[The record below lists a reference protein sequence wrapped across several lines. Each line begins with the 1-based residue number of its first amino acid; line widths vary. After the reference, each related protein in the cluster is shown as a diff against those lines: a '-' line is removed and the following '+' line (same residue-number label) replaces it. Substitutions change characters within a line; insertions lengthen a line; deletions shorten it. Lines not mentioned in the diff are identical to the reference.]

1 MSIVAS
7 DAANRRVAPRFGI
20 KLAAELAAGSAL
32 VPVTIHDLSSTGCGI
47 EILTRDPDLADKIGA
62 TGLLQLQAVD
72 RSVPGAV
79 LPVMLRN
86 MRFEGDVLR
95 YGLEFRRLMP
105 HQMRKLIGIMEALIP
120 DDTADVTSVEPA
132 PDHHAGLH
140 LV

>member
-7 DAANRRVAPRFGI
+7 DAANRRVAPRFEI

-32 VPVTIHDLSSTGCGI
+32 VPVTIHDLSS
-47 EILTRDPDLADKIGA
+47 P
-62 TGLLQLQAVD
+62 AVD

>member
-7 DAANRRVAPRFGI
+7 NAANRRVAPRFEI
-20 KLAAELAAGSAL
+20 NLAAELAAGNAL

-62 TGLLQLQAVD
+62 TGLLQLQALD

-86 MRFEGDVLR
+86 MRFEGDILR

-105 HQMRKLIGIMEALIP
+105 HQMRKLIGSMEALIP
-120 DDTADVTSVEPA
+120 EETADVPSVEPA
-132 PDHHAGLH
+132 PDYHAALH

>member
-1 MSIVAS
+1 MSTVAS
-7 DAANRRVAPRFGI
+7 HAENRRVAPRFEI
-20 KLAAELAAGSAL
+20 DLAAELAAGSAL

-62 TGLLQLQAVD
+62 AGLLQLQAPG

-105 HQMRKLIGIMEALIP
+105 HQMRKLIAIMEFAI
-120 DDTADVTSVEPA
+120 SEEPGMR
-132 PDHHAGLH
+132 P
-140 LV
+140 

>member
-7 DAANRRVAPRFGI
+7 DAANRRVAPRFEI

-62 TGLLQLQAVD
+62 AGLLQLQAVD

-86 MRFEGDVLR
+86 MRFEGDILR

-105 HQMRKLIGIMEALIP
+105 HQLRKLIAIMEAVIP
-120 DDTADVTSVEPA
+120 EEIRSERVSIASGGGA
-132 PDHHAGLH
+132 A
-140 LV
+140 